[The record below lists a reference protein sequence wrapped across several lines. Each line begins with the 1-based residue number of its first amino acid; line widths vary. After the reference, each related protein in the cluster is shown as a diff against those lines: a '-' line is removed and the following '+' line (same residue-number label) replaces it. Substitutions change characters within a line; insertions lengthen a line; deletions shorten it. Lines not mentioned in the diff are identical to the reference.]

1 MAKISEVLLHQSGRQ
16 VRARGAANIAQDK
29 DFALNDLKSWCWR
42 CCMDS
47 ALIGPAATTG
57 FIRAH
62 AANVVRRVLFA
73 QSLRRLILTTLRYY
87 HRGQLAR

>member
-29 DFALNDLKSWCWR
+29 DFALNDLKALGVGVAA
-42 CCMDS
+42 MDS

-57 FIRAH
+57 FVPAHMLQTWLAGTIREIGRASC
-62 AANVVRRVLFA
+62 RERV
-73 QSLRRLILTTLRYY
+73 
-87 HRGQLAR
+87 